1 MVILGIDP
9 GFGITG
15 YGLIEVHPKQIQFPK
30 LIEAGILSS
39 KKESAF
45 ADRLS
50 EIHKGLVELIE
61 EFSPESLAL
70 EEVYSSGAFP
80 KSAIQIG
87 QVQGIVLL
95 AASQAK
101 IPVHMYYPI
110 QVKKCLIGFGRGTK
124 MQMQKMIQRTLGLSE
139 VPRPDD
145 VADALAV
152 AICHANRVRGI
163 LN

>member
-1 MVILGIDP
+1 MIILGIDP

-15 YGLIEVHPKQIQFPK
+15 YGLIDIHPKEIQFPR
-30 LIEAGILSS
+30 LIEAGVLTS

-45 ADRLS
+45 PDRLN
-50 EIHKGLVELIE
+50 EIHSGLMELIQ
-61 EFSPESLAL
+61 EFAPEALAL

-80 KSAIQIG
+80 KSAIHIG
-87 QVQGIVLL
+87 KVQGIVLL
-95 AASQAK
+95 AAAQAS

-110 QVKKCLIGFGRGTK
+110 QVKKSLLGHGHGTK
-124 MQMQKMIQRTLGLSE
+124 IQTQKMIQRTLKLE
-139 VPRPDD
+139 QVPRPDD

-152 AICHANRVRGI
+152 ALCHANRMRGL

>member
-1 MVILGIDP
+1 MIILGIDP
-9 GFGITG
+9 GFGISG
-15 YGLIEVHPKQIQFPK
+15 YGVIDVSAKNVQVPK
-30 LIEAGILSS
+30 LIEAGILTS

-45 ADRLS
+45 QDRLG
-50 EIHKGLVELIE
+50 EIHKGLVELIR
-61 EFSPESLAL
+61 EFSPEALAL

-80 KSAIQIG
+80 KSAIHIG
-87 QVQGIVLL
+87 QVQGIVML
-95 AASQAK
+95 AASQAN

-124 MQMQKMIQRTLGLSE
+124 MQIQKMIQRTLNLTD

-152 AICHANRVRGI
+152 ALCHANRVRGL